1 MSHSTEITVHFPDF
15 TLLYTAG
22 SRYIAELLEIN
33 LEVGKDLKLQGDAAI
48 ELLLGPASPNCI
60 VPIGTVHPQGLQ
72 LMREL
77 PLHIQQAI
85 LAGLQATDEDDR
97 VSIYIRHLD

>member
-1 MSHSTEITVHFPDF
+1 MSHSTQITVHFPDF

-22 SRYIAELLEIN
+22 SRYIADLPEIN
-33 LEVGKDLKLQGDAAI
+33 LAVGKELKLLGDAAI
-48 ELLLGPASPNCI
+48 ELLLGPTPDNWI
-60 VPIGTVHPQGLQ
+60 VPIGTVRPQGFQ
-72 LMREL
+72 LIREL

-97 VSIYIRHLD
+97 VAVYIRHLD